1 MTSEIKHPG
10 ILLLVRFKSALSAD
24 ELIKRYTERMPQFRA
39 LPGLLQKY
47 YVYDPVSEEW
57 GGFYLWDSQE
67 SLEQYK
73 ASDLRK
79 SIPETYEI
87 IGQPRLEVLGVKDV
101 LRPELV

>member
-1 MTSEIKHPG
+1 
-10 ILLLVRFKSALSAD
+10 
-24 ELIKRYTERMPQFRA
+24 MPQFRA

-47 YVYDPVSEEW
+47 YVHDPATGEW
-57 GGFYLWDSQE
+57 GGVYLWDSQE

-87 IGQPRLEVLGVKDV
+87 IGTPRVEVCGVIEP
-101 LRPELV
+101 LRPERG